1 MEEELKL
8 KSEDI
13 ARNYD
18 MQNVVNRILK
28 LSYKNLTIKEF
39 LDLVLDV
46 LFSFPCFAIKPVGC
60 IFLCDDT
67 ASVLKMVA
75 IKNFPTALLEP
86 CKEIQ
91 TGRCICGLAA
101 SKRKL
106 IYKDRIDS
114 EHGIVYENMPE
125 HGHYCVP
132 IITQDRVLG
141 FINVYVEAGHKQNK
155 IEEQLLLMLADTL
168 AAIIERK
175 MTDEKLEYMANYD
188 TLTGVPNRTL
198 LYDRLTQSINQS
210 KRYKDKT
217 AVLYIDLDKFKAIN
231 DKHGHDAGDVVLKKA
246 SARFKRSVRDVDTV
260 ARLGGDEFAVVVRGF
275 NKPDELTEL
284 CSRIIDEIDRP
295 MEYKGKTLLVNASI
309 GISVYPKD
317 GSDGM
322 LLLKK
327 ADTAMYNAKTSSG
340 SNFLFYDD
348 SMDGNLRERD
358 KLEEDILYAITNN
371 QFVLYYQPIIDL
383 GTNKITSAE
392 ALIRWNHLIFGLIYP
407 DRFISLAEEAGLG
420 VEIDRW
426 VIKTAI
432 EQNILWH
439 KQGLPLLNIAV
450 NVTCNL
456 LQQDDFADYVIRTL
470 SDVQMDPKFF
480 EVEITECLANQNIE
494 QTTTVLTRLSK
505 VGVKVSL
512 DDFGAGYSSLI
523 YLKRLPFNKIKLD
536 KSFIMNITHDQDT
549 LIIVKT
555 IVDMAHNLRKTII
568 AKGIETQEQLE
579 LLTSIGCDEAQ
590 GYLFGKPLSAGD
602 FMAFERD
609 KVSS

>member
-1 MEEELKL
+1 M
-8 KSEDI
+8 
-13 ARNYD
+13 
-18 MQNVVNRILK
+18 
-28 LSYKNLTIKEF
+28 T
-39 LDLVLDV
+39 
-46 LFSFPCFAIKPVGC
+46 
-60 IFLCDDT
+60 T
-67 ASVLKMVA
+67 
-75 IKNFPTALLEP
+75 LEW
-86 CKEIQ
+86 
-91 TGRCICGLAA
+91 
-101 SKRKL
+101 
-106 IYKDRIDS
+106 
-114 EHGIVYENMPE
+114 
-125 HGHYCVP
+125 
-132 IITQDRVLG
+132 
-141 FINVYVEAGHKQNK
+141 
-155 IEEQLLLMLADTL
+155 
-168 AAIIERK
+168 
-175 MTDEKLEYMANYD
+175 
-188 TLTGVPNRTL
+188 
-198 LYDRLTQSINQS
+198 
-210 KRYKDKT
+210 
-217 AVLYIDLDKFKAIN
+217 
-231 DKHGHDAGDVVLKKA
+231 
-246 SARFKRSVRDVDTV
+246 SA
-260 ARLGGDEFAVVVRGF
+260 
-275 NKPDELTEL
+275 
-284 CSRIIDEIDRP
+284 
-295 MEYKGKTLLVNASI
+295 
-309 GISVYPKD
+309 
-317 GSDGM
+317 
-322 LLLKK
+322 
-327 ADTAMYNAKTSSG
+327 
-340 SNFLFYDD
+340 
-348 SMDGNLRERD
+348 
-358 KLEEDILYAITNN
+358 TNN